1 MTLPYSNSSNA
12 LAIVAAGCRYPGG
25 ITDTASLWE
34 ALVNKMDAVCQ
45 APPDRWD
52 LRKYYDPRPKTPGK
66 MYVREGAFLK
76 EDIWKFDPNY
86 FGMGPLEAER
96 LDPQQRLLLKV
107 TLEALENANITKRDL
122 QEARTGVYV
131 GCFSTDNVVDA
142 SSTQSKLRLIA
153 AQSHTCGVVT
163 MLSARLSYHFGLTG
177 PCLSVDTA
185 CSSSLV
191 AFHLACQA
199 IRSGEVDQALVG
211 GVNVMFRPE
220 FTTTMCFGGFLAK
233 DGRCKTF
240 SAKGDGYG
248 RGEGAGV
255 VLVKPYE
262 KAIEHGNEILAI
274 VCGTGVNQDGRTN
287 GITVPNEHSQLE
299 LMRTVAKQSG
309 IAPSQIG
316 YAEAHGTGT
325 AVGDPKEA
333 YSLGSFLSEGRD
345 ADARCYVGSVKTNI
359 GHQEAGAGIAGIIK
373 TALCLKH
380 GKVVPNLH
388 FEDPN
393 PAIDFD
399 GLQLAVPTRVAD
411 LEADYA
417 CVNSFGF
424 GGTNAHAILRKPLL
438 PEGQRTRSRRA
449 EKLSQRPILLP
460 LSARSEASLRA
471 RAKQYA
477 EALDHASIDD
487 LAYTV
492 GCHRDHENL
501 RAAVVAMSAEKAM
514 AKLRAF
520 SEQEETISDVFQ
532 GKPIADG
539 TSAVVFLF
547 TGMGAQSWGM
557 GASLMKREPVFAQA
571 IARLDEIFTRF
582 SSWSLTR
589 LFTDPESFGNA
600 SLTAMDEPRFAQ
612 PSNLA
617 IQLAL
622 ADVWRSRGLTP
633 GCIIGHSVGE
643 IAAACIAGS
652 LSEEDALAISYHR
665 GELHQRLSGRGGMLA
680 AGTTAKEV
688 APLLVGKRISIAAV
702 NSPSAL
708 TLSGD
713 ERELDELA
721 AQLSADGIFA
731 RRLQVKVPYHSV
743 LMEETREDFFAL
755 LDSVTPKAAK
765 VPLYS
770 TLKGMRITGEELNC
784 DYWWQNSREAVQFYS
799 ALDLVLAAGYRNFL
813 EVGPHPVLRGSVL
826 ETAKARNAHSVICV
840 ESLNRKYDDLLT
852 IERSR
857 AMLYANGAEIDWGTA
872 AAGGQKIALPTYPW
886 DEQRYAYFQDSPE
899 NERLVHEE
907 HPFLQNKQQV
917 PGDSWRA
924 EVNPQFFPWL
934 DHHQIQG
941 HPILP
946 GAAYVEAMFA
956 CASRYGKA
964 TDRWALRD
972 VRISSI
978 QPTDDNVDFSVDVD
992 RDEISI
998 HSRGMGQDAW
1008 ERRASGRIVRTPPE
1022 RHFPGIDPRKDMQN
1036 CRVFDQKAIYTKALE
1051 NEYGFGPKFQ
1061 VIKQF
1066 FVRDNV
1072 IYSQIDASHLS
1083 DEIDAYYIHPIVLD
1097 GIFQIL
1103 NGVYVADMPAAKHGQ
1118 YLPAGLNE
1126 IRLFQRGIKE
1136 CWVRCEFPSEA
1147 GHSVH
1152 LDMSVHDLDGA
1163 VIGEI
1168 RGYRSVVV
1176 SAGDTA
1182 SEKDIREKL
1191 YTITWEP
1198 TPWPEVSTEEAAG
1211 PHDGRW
1217 LIFADQ
1223 QGRTSQWID
1232 ASRQYMVEH
1241 ELWQSPPKLRARLEE
1256 ILATETIVGAI
1267 YGWALDKDP
1276 AQTGDADIDIGIQN
1290 TALVLELLQALAA
1303 NHPQNFQKIVVLTD
1317 GAALNEGGLCT
1328 RPGQAPLIGLC
1339 RTAKIELSELGITL
1353 LELNGTIP
1361 ERRHREFL
1369 LSRALQDHE
1378 VACGASGYWI
1388 SRLKPLDQSPVRL
1401 VPAEHIEN
1409 FSLSVSDRGGT
1420 DSLRFVERERK
1431 RLSPDEVEI
1440 EVRASGLNFKD
1451 LMKVLGLLDSEYI
1464 AGTYFGNT
1472 LGMEC
1477 SGVISRV
1484 GEAVTH
1490 LKVGDPVVAGAADSF
1505 AKYVVLP
1512 GAYVFRKPSTL
1523 SFAEAVV
1530 PFINT
1535 MPAYFGLIEKA
1546 NLKPGD
1552 KVLIHSASGGVGL
1565 TAIQIAQMVG
1575 AEVYATA
1582 GNEKKRKYLRDLGVK
1597 YVSDS
1602 RSLKFFD
1609 DIMDWTHGKGVD
1621 VVLNFLPGEAMEKSV
1636 ELLTFGG
1643 RFVELGKIDILADN
1657 RLHLGLFQKNI
1668 SITHVDF
1675 DYITTHCPEICIRLM
1690 RQILDLYKQKKL
1702 LPIKTT
1708 TFPARS
1714 VKDAFDFMKTSEH
1727 IGKIVLDM
1735 SDRDDLMVVPTGRPL
1750 PIMPDGLYLITG
1762 GFSALGLRG
1771 AQWLVNQGARH
1782 LGLVG
1787 RSGAKS
1793 DEDRQVLSHLR
1804 DQGIEIL
1811 ELRADVSDAEGVKS
1825 LQAAIA
1831 MPVRGILHL
1840 ATVYHDVP
1848 IVDLKEDDLRRVMG
1862 VKAKGLHHVLH
1873 SLGHETLDWIVNF
1886 SSLASY
1892 GNHAQASYAAANT
1905 YLDALAQ
1912 SMDSRGRTQPRIL
1925 SVNWGPIHAGELGRN
1940 AALVRYFEESGVIPM
1955 PADDIFPTLEGI
1967 ARTPFNQVGACEIV
1981 WERFIKNSAQSRSQL
1996 FAVQAAA
2003 LQQGGGSRIID
2014 QLHALDADQQRNIA
2028 EDFISRYLSDVLHV
2042 QRENITPDTRMD
2054 ELGVDSLMAVTLS
2067 LAIEGESSVDL
2078 GTVAFLQKPTVRKL
2092 AAEWLSKKLKQQTT
2106 QEKSHQVEQWVQ
2118 LSAPQMAKARLLCF
2132 PGAGMSARGYKDLA
2146 DALPEIEVF
2155 GMCYPASMDRPNE
2168 EVNSIEAIGKEMARV
2183 IASLPPST
2191 APLVI
2196 LGHSLGA
2203 LFAYEAA
2210 YTLQQ
2215 SGTPASHLI
2224 LAAPGLP
2231 HARDIFNEAEGRRAW
2246 TIMKD
2251 AAGFQTGYL
2260 AVIQRLSEK
2269 YVVRPQERARVD
2281 PDPRQPRRIFQQRQ
2295 TGALGRFRNPDYEPL
2310 CQRRTFA
2317 VVASRNRRSGAG
2329 GGCSERAH
2337 TDIGKDS
2344 NGWYRTHSRA
2354 PTQQVE
2360 GSRIRVMWASRRTT
2374 SSNILVNTF
2383 GMTASFERH

>member
-1 MTLPYSNSSNA
+1 MTLPYSNSSNT

-25 ITDTASLWE
+25 ITDTSSLWE
-34 ALVNKMDAVCQ
+34 ALVSKVDTVCEV
-45 APPDRWD
+45 PSDRWD

-66 MYVREGAFLK
+66 MYVREGAFLT

-107 TLEALENANITKRDL
+107 TLEALENAHITKREL
-122 QEARTGVYV
+122 SEAKTGVYV

-142 SSTQSKLRLIA
+142 SSTPGKLRLVA

-163 MLSARLSYHFGLTG
+163 MLSARLSYHFGLSG
-177 PCLSVDTA
+177 SCLSVDTA

-199 IRSGEVDQALVG
+199 IRAGEVDQALVG

-240 SAKGDGYG
+240 SARGDGYG

-255 VLVKPYE
+255 VLIKPYE
-262 KAIEHGNEILAI
+262 KAIEDGNEILAI

-309 IAPSQIG
+309 ISPSQIG

-333 YSLGSFLSEGRD
+333 YSLGTFLSEGRD
-345 ADARCYVGSVKTNI
+345 SDARCYVGSVKTNI

-393 PAIDFD
+393 PAIDMD
-399 GLQLAVPTRVAD
+399 GLGLSVPTQIAD
-411 LEADYA
+411 LTADYA

-424 GGTNAHAILRKPLL
+424 GGTNAHVILRKPFPL
-438 PEGQRTRSRRA
+438 EGQRARSKPA
-449 EKLSQRPILLP
+449 ELSPQRPVLLP

-471 RAKQYA
+471 RAMQYA
-477 EALDHASIDD
+477 DTLDHASMDD
-487 LAYTV
+487 LRYTI

-501 RAAVVAMSAEKAM
+501 RAAVVAMSADEAVS
-514 AKLRAF
+514 KLRAF
-520 SEQEETISDVFQ
+520 SQQHEDIMDVFQ
-532 GKPIADG
+532 GKATTDG
-539 TSAVVFLF
+539 TSAVAFLF

-557 GASLMKREPVFAQA
+557 GASLMKQEPVFAQA

-582 SSWSLTR
+582 SGWSLTR
-589 LFTDPESFGNA
+589 LFTDPESFGNS

-612 PSNLA
+612 PGNLA

-643 IAAACIAGS
+643 IAAACVAGS
-652 LSEEDALAISYHR
+652 LGEEDALTISYHR

-680 AGTTAKEV
+680 VGITAEEV
-688 APLLVGKRISIAAV
+688 DPLLVGKRISIAAV

-721 AQLSADGIFA
+721 AHLNADGIFA

-743 LMEETREDFFAL
+743 LMEETRQDFFAL
-755 LDSVTPKAAK
+755 LNSVSPRAAK
-765 VPLYS
+765 IPLYS
-770 TLKGMRITGEELNC
+770 TLTGSKITGEELNC
-784 DYWWQNSREAVQFYS
+784 DYWWRNSREAVQFYP
-799 ALDLVLAAGYRNFL
+799 AIDLALAAGYRNFL

-826 ETAKARNAHSVICV
+826 ETAKARNAHGVICV
-840 ESLNRKYDDLLT
+840 ESLNRKQDDQLT
-852 IERSR
+852 IERSL
-857 AMLYANGAEIDWGTA
+857 AMLYANGAELDWRTA

-899 NERLVHEE
+899 NERLVQEE

-917 PGDSWRA
+917 PGDSWHT

-934 DHHQIQG
+934 DDHQIQG

-956 CASRYGKA
+956 CASRYGNA
-964 TDRWALRD
+964 TDRWAVRD
-972 VRISSI
+972 VQITSI
-978 QPTDDNVDFSVDVD
+978 QPTDENVDFCIEVD
-992 RDEISI
+992 RDDISI
-998 HSRGMGQDAW
+998 HGRRVGHGAW
-1008 ERRASGRIVRTPPE
+1008 ERRASGRIVRTPLQ
-1022 RHFPGIDPRKDMQN
+1022 RHFAAIDPRKDMQN
-1036 CRVFDQKAIYTKALE
+1036 CRVFEQEIIYGKALE
-1051 NEYGFGPKFQ
+1051 NGYGFGPKFQ
-1061 VIKQF
+1061 LIKQF

-1072 IYSQIDASHLS
+1072 IYSRIDAAHLS

-1097 GIFQIL
+1097 SIFQIL

-1118 YLPAGLNE
+1118 YLPAGVDE
-1126 IRLFQRGIKE
+1126 IRLFKRGIRE

-1147 GHSVH
+1147 GHSVR

-1163 VIGEI
+1163 VIGEV

-1176 SAGDTA
+1176 SAGEA
-1182 SEKDIREKL
+1182 SSEKDIRDKL
-1191 YTITWEP
+1191 YTIAWEP
-1198 TPWPEVSTEEAAG
+1198 HPWPEASTDEASG
-1211 PHDGRW
+1211 PQGGRW

-1223 QGRTSQWID
+1223 EGRANHWIES
-1232 ASRQYMVEH
+1232 SRQCIVAPD
-1241 ELWQSPPKLRARLEE
+1241 LWQSPGKLRARLEE

-1276 AQTGDADIDIGIQN
+1276 THGGEADIDIGIQN

-1303 NHPQNFQKIVVLTD
+1303 HHPQNFRKTVVLTD
-1317 GAALNEGGLCT
+1317 GVLLNEDGLCT
-1328 RPGQAPLIGLC
+1328 RPGQAQLIGLC

-1353 LELNGTIP
+1353 VELNGMNP
-1361 ERRHREFL
+1361 EQRQREFL
-1369 LSRALQDHE
+1369 LSSAFQDHE
-1378 VACGASGYWI
+1378 VACGASGYRI

-1401 VPAEHIEN
+1401 VSAEHIED

-1420 DSLRFVERERK
+1420 DSLRFVERERR

-1484 GEAVTH
+1484 GEAVAH

-1512 GAYVFRKPSTL
+1512 GAYVFRKPHTL

-1546 NLKPGD
+1546 NLKRGD

-1582 GNEKKRKYLRDLGVK
+1582 GNEKKRQYLRDLGVK

-1636 ELLTFGG
+1636 ELLAFGG
-1643 RFVELGKIDILADN
+1643 RFIELGKLDILAN
-1657 RLHLGLFQKNI
+1657 NHLHLGLFQKNI
-1668 SITHVDF
+1668 SFTHVDF
-1675 DYITTHCPEICIRLM
+1675 DYITTHFPEICIRLM
-1690 RQILDLYKQKKL
+1690 QKILDLYEQEKL

-1708 TFPARS
+1708 TFPARL
-1714 VKDAFDFMKTSEH
+1714 VKDAFDLMKTSEH

-1735 SDRDDLMVVPTGRPL
+1735 SDREGLMIVPTGRPL
-1750 PIMPDGLYLITG
+1750 PITPDGLYLITG
-1762 GFSALGLRG
+1762 GFSALGLKG
-1771 AQWLVNQGARH
+1771 AQWLVNQGARC

-1787 RSGAKS
+1787 RSGTKF
-1793 DEDRQVLSHLR
+1793 DEDRQALLHLR
-1804 DQGIEIL
+1804 DQGIEVL
-1811 ELRADVSDAEGVKS
+1811 ELQADVSDPDSVKS
-1825 LQAAIA
+1825 LLAATTR
-1831 MPVRGILHL
+1831 PVRGILHL

-1848 IVDLKEDDLRRVMG
+1848 IVDLKEDDLRRVVG
-1862 VKAKGLHHVLH
+1862 VKAKGLYHMLH

-1905 YLDALAQ
+1905 YLDALAH
-1912 SMDSRGRTQPRIL
+1912 SINKHGPAQPRIL
-1925 SVNWGPIHAGELGRN
+1925 SINWGPIRAGELNRN
-1940 AALVRYFEESGVIPM
+1940 VGLVRYFEESGVIPM
-1955 PADDIFPTLEGI
+1955 LAEDIFPTLDGI

-2003 LQQGGGSRIID
+2003 LQQDGGSKITD
-2014 QLHALDADQQRNIA
+2014 QLHTLAADQQQDIA
-2028 EDFISRYLSDVLHV
+2028 EDFISRHLSDVLHI

-2067 LAIEGESSVDL
+2067 LSIEGESSVDL

-2092 AAEWLSKKLKQQTT
+2092 AAEWLSKKLKQQST
-2106 QEKSHQVEQWVQ
+2106 QGESHQIEPWVQ
-2118 LSAPQMAKARLLCF
+2118 LSAPQMAKARLICF
-2132 PGAGMSARGYKDLA
+2132 PGAGMSARAYKDLA

-2155 GMCYPASMDRPNE
+2155 GMCYPASVDRPNE
-2168 EVNSIEAIGKEMARV
+2168 MVESIEAIGKEMAGV
-2183 IASLPPST
+2183 IASLPSST
-2191 APLVI
+2191 TPLVI

-2203 LFAYEAA
+2203 LFAYETA
-2210 YTLQQ
+2210 YALQR
-2215 SGTPASHLI
+2215 SGISASHLI
-2224 LAAPGLP
+2224 LAAPGGLP
-2231 HARDIFNEAEGRRAW
+2231 HGRDILNEAEGRRAW

-2251 AAGFQTGYL
+2251 AAGGQTGYL
-2260 AVIQRLSEK
+2260 AVIQRLAEN
-2269 YVVRPQERARVD
+2269 YIVRPRER
-2281 PDPRQPRRIFQQRQ
+2281 
-2295 TGALGRFRNPDYEPL
+2295 TKLKNPL
-2310 CQRRTFA
+2310 TLIL
-2317 VVASRNRRSGAG
+2317 ASRDEYFNNDKLERWSEFAIQTTNHYVSAG
-2329 GGCSERAH
+2329 HMLLSHPGTAEAVRA
-2337 TDIGKDS
+2337 
-2344 NGWYRTHSRA
+2344 A
-2354 PTQQVE
+2354 VC
-2360 GSRIRVMWASRRTT
+2360 
-2374 SSNILVNTF
+2374 
-2383 GMTASFERH
+2383 